1 MASLFDRFSALVTAM
16 VLAMVA
22 TAFAVFPVMFVPSL
36 QLPAARILC
45 DGAAK
50 LVELPAPAAD
60 AGERA
65 RREVRC
71 AAEPGRDITKGAM
84 GLTFF
89 GAWAA
94 MTLALFSLFAYREFK
109 NTRQSPPPD
118 EGRPSG

>member
-1 MASLFDRFSALVTAM
+1 MASIFERFSALVTAM
-16 VLAMVA
+16 VLSSVA

-45 DGAAK
+45 DGEARI
-50 LVELPAPAAD
+50 VELPAEAPD
-60 AGERA
+60 GSLGMQRH
-65 RREVRC
+65 VRC

-94 MTLALFSLFAYREFK
+94 MTLVLVALFACREF
-109 NTRQSPPPD
+109 RRLPEEAPPG
-118 EGRPSG
+118 EGPPSG